1 MMLKNLILLTFFF
14 WATSTVAKTG
24 YYDSMSLSFGMV
36 NHSVTENESTLAK
49 TDNTETSATETKEA
63 AKAVSAISLNAN
75 YEFLPTQK
83 RTYFLQANVPMLTT
97 GGAGVFLLGGG
108 VNWYLSDLATKY
120 SYESHGS
127 TIEIVP
133 QLKYYWGFNTG
144 IGYLVYNTESS
155 KKTDLFFDLGLHGG
169 GAYAFSPT
177 RSLKMELG
185 LARSTGVATTGF
197 KINIFFGVVQYL

>member
-1 MMLKNLILLTFFF
+1 MMLKNLILLTFSF

-49 TDNTETSATETKEA
+49 TDNTETSATEAKEA

-169 GAYAFSPT
+169 GAYAFSPA